1 MEDRGAFISIVI
13 CPYCTLGGGLS
24 LCSVTRTV
32 VVFMVV
38 VVRVTVD
45 VTSRLLV
52 GVRMLRDRS
61 E

>member
-1 MEDRGAFISIVI
+1 M
-13 CPYCTLGGGLS
+13 
-24 LCSVTRTV
+24 TRTV

-45 VTSRLLV
+45 VASRLLV

>member
-1 MEDRGAFISIVI
+1 M
-13 CPYCTLGGGLS
+13 
-24 LCSVTRTV
+24 